1 MVVYRPNEAVIRCNI
16 RGDVIYYEVA
26 TVLMSVLLR
35 MTLTWIHGLLDA
47 HVLRINV
54 MVETQALFLAF
65 GLRAQCW
72 V

>member
-1 MVVYRPNEAVIRCNI
+1 
-16 RGDVIYYEVA
+16 
-26 TVLMSVLLR
+26 MSVLLR
-35 MTLTWIHGLLDA
+35 MALTWIHGLLDA
-47 HVLRINV
+47 HVLHLNV